1 MITSIVVTGT
11 HKIGMNSN
19 KKIKVDDQ
27 ILSVEKDIPFIR
39 YRFNQYTETEYEYI
53 VNSMKQFCFS
63 THLAEVLLS
72 ENTAATISYLAGTIK
87 NIAKYVY
94 VDITDDEV
102 VAGQISADKVALL
115 DTLRGL
121 DIDRIMLR
129 DKTTKLDTITAK
141 RFIKEL
147 SKRLGFAENTFGVCS
162 SPLSFSEWACL
173 TAVKAR
179 ELMSIYSTI
188 ADVALPSA
196 NHQCMNCC
204 GCIRYMTV
212 SADTEVP
219 ADGKVKAAKEKTE
232 KATKEPKE
240 PKAPKV
246 VKPRAMFGMNN
257 L

>member
-11 HKIGMNSN
+11 HKIGMNSS
-19 KKIKVDDQ
+19 KKIKIGDNV
-27 ILSVEKDIPFIR
+27 LSVEKDIPFIR
-39 YRFNQYTETEYEYI
+39 YRFNQYTDTEYSYI
-53 VNSMKQFCFS
+53 VESMKQFCFS

-72 ENTAATISYLAGTIK
+72 ENTAGTIKYLAENIK

-94 VDITDDEV
+94 VDITDEEV
-102 VAGQISADKVALL
+102 VNGQISIEKISLI
-115 DTLRGL
+115 DTLAGL
-121 DIDRIMLR
+121 DIDRIMLK

-147 SKRLGFAENTFGVCS
+147 SKRLGLSENTFGVCS

-212 SADTEVP
+212 SEDTEAP
-219 ADGKVKAAKEKTE
+219 ADGKTKATKEKTE
-232 KATKEPKE
+232 KAPKAPKE
-240 PKAPKV
+240 PKAPKA
-246 VKPRAMFGMNN
+246 VKPTAMFGMNN